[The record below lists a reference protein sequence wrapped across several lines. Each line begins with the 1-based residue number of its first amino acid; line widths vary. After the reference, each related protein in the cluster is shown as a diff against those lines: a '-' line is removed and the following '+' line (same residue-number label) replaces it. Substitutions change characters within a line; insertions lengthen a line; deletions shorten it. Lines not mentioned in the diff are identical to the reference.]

1 MITKNEKIWAYRNE
15 LTWHCRKLPVGLLVV
30 KRASSMREALG
41 SIPGLIKSAKCH
53 QRSAT
58 VAMFLWSSVARASA
72 KLRKCAPPF
81 VTCFDVIPLAKI

>member
-30 KRASSMREALG
+30 KRASSMREALS
-41 SIPGLIKSAKCH
+41 SIPGLVKLAKCH

-58 VAMFLWSSVARASA
+58 VAIFFGAVSLVQALS
-72 KLRKCAPPF
+72 CG
-81 VTCFDVIPLAKI
+81 DVPRHLLHTST